1 MGCMD
6 LKTYLSNLDPDERQ
20 AFIERCG
27 TSIQSLRNVIDRE
40 RCGPGLA
47 VRIEQHSGGKVTRK
61 DLRPHDYAAIWP
73 ELAMPAAPKK
83 ARHRKTAAA

>member
-1 MGCMD
+1 MD
-6 LKTYLSNLDPDERQ
+6 LKTYLSNLGSDERQ
-20 AFIERCG
+20 AFIDRCG

-61 DLRPHDYAAIWP
+61 DLRPHDYATIWP
-73 ELAMPAAPKK
+73 ELAAPKK
-83 ARHRKTAAA
+83 ARQRKTAAV